1 MDEPG
6 KTKEAVISMKKIYL
20 ISFAVSSLPFT
31 VEKMSKAAV
40 HSVKAPGKEN
50 IINLYF
56 SVSVMIG
63 NVTHV
68 RSVLRLCVVLHYL
81 WKSLVERSWKVF
93 CCVSIHLYTCT
104 CGYLAPKNY

>member
-6 KTKEAVISMKKIYL
+6 KTIEAVISMKKIYHL
-20 ISFAVSSLPFT
+20 IIFTVSSLPFT

-50 IINLYF
+50 INLYF
-56 SVSVMIG
+56 SVSVKIG
-63 NVTHV
+63 NVTPV

-93 CCVSIHLYTCT
+93 CCVFIHLYTCT